1 MSLDCARL
9 EECFREKGA
18 EAALETLE
26 NHMESTGDHTGW
38 FYTLLMRARQGLG
51 LDPTPTAPAEEI
63 PAGKHE
69 AYEEAIRAAG
79 RKVGNAALEKG
90 QLEAAWQMF
99 KLLGEPEPVRQAL
112 MARELGEED
121 DWELPIRL
129 AYYEG
134 LAPEAGFDWIL
145 RRYGLCN
152 AITTLSQETPGGPE
166 VRQHCL
172 RALVRAIRAELMRR
186 LRADLRHRQGL
197 PQAETDAELG
207 PPPESGDISRLLD
220 KHPELTEEDN
230 YHIDLSHL
238 QSTVQLSSQ
247 LQACAERTLARE
259 LCDYGKRL
267 KGRFVPR
274 GEAPFA
280 DFFGGWD
287 RFLAV
292 LDGDD
297 AEGNISFFR
306 QEALAAAE
314 EGNPYPAEVWLDL
327 LRKSGREREALE
339 AAAICQSPAAL
350 RGPCRELRDFRP
362 MREAARRQ
370 EDRVHFLAALLEQ
383 HNLEPRAR

>member
-1 MSLDCARL
+1 MSLDCSQL
-9 EECFREKGA
+9 EACFQEKGPA
-18 EAALETLE
+18 AALEKLE
-26 NHMESTGDHTGW
+26 NQMKESGDHTGW
-38 FYTLLMRARQGLG
+38 FYTLLMRARQDMG

-63 PAGKHE
+63 PTGKHE
-69 AYEEAIRAAG
+69 AYEEAIRQAG
-79 RKVGNAALEKG
+79 RTVGNAALEKG

-112 MARELGEED
+112 LARELGEDD

-134 LAPEAGFDWIL
+134 LAPEIGFDWIL

-166 VRQHCL
+166 VRQHCM
-172 RALVRAIRAELMRR
+172 RALVRALRAELMRR
-186 LRADLRHRQGL
+186 LQADLRHRQGH
-197 PQAETDAELG
+197 PQAEAEAELG
-207 PPPESGDISRLLD
+207 PPPELGEISRLLD
-220 KHPELTEEDN
+220 NHPELTEEDS

-247 LQACAERTLARE
+247 LQPCAELKLARE

-274 GEAPFA
+274 GEAPFT

-287 RFLAV
+287 RFLSA
-292 LDGDD
+292 LDGED
-297 AEGNISFFR
+297 AEGNIAFFR
-306 QEALAAAE
+306 DQALAAAE

-327 LRKSGREREALE
+327 LRKLGRDREALE

-350 RGPCRELRDFRP
+350 RGPCRDLRDFRP

-383 HNLEPRAR
+383 RNLEPRAR